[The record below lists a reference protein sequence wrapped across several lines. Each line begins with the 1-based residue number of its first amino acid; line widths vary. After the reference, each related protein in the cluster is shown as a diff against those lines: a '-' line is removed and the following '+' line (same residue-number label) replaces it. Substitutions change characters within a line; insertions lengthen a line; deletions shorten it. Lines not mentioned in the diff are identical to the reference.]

1 MEQRTLG
8 DYKIIK
14 SIGQGALGTVHL
26 AEHRFI
32 KRQYVLKVLPEEL
45 STDRGFIQRFEE
57 DVGLLASLDHPNIV
71 KIHNV
76 SFDQGQYFLVTDCI
90 VDDLGETTNLAQY
103 VMGLRRTLEEEEL
116 FHLLLQVADP
126 LDYAHA
132 KKAGTKD
139 FVHRSLKLNNI
150 LVGKGEH
157 GIGIFLSDFGLSRI
171 IGPGAVLTRTYKNVA
186 EALGIGLQ
194 VVSQKAGLDR
204 YPNPPIEQQKLLP
217 LHTSFLQNYAF
228 LAPEQ
233 KRLDSVHPVD
243 AKADVYAFGVLAY
256 FLLMNELP
264 EGVFDM
270 PSSRKK
276 YLYHWDDLIL
286 NCLHNN
292 PAKRPDHLMNALE
305 AVRYGKSSPA
315 SEEISEITEQCDSK
329 REEEPAPAEL
339 AQKYVAS
346 EYVEKAVLALQTA
359 AGPSADVEAKPQLV
373 LEGAQP
379 VDAIL
384 QTKPIEASQG
394 LKPNLQMPQLERP
407 QTDLDPG
414 AVFQINSSVKTY
426 NPERKDV
433 TNVKPLLTDMVVIP
447 GGTKYRGSH
456 DGNRDEM
463 PRHQITLASFAIDIH
478 PVTNEQF
485 VRFLEVMGGEKDSNH
500 NDIIRLRDS
509 RIKRSGGKLSIESGY
524 AKHPVVGVTWYGA
537 VAYAKWVGKRLP
549 TEAEWEIAARGEQE
563 NSLYPTGDDI
573 EKTQANFFSSDTT
586 AVMSYAPNGFGLYD
600 MAGNV
605 YEWCHDWYGYNY
617 YEVSIQEPENP
628 QGPLQGVYRV
638 LRGGCWKSL
647 KEDLRCSRRHRNN
660 PGTVNG
666 TYGFRCAAGVQ
677 DF

>member
-1 MEQRTLG
+1 MDQRTLG
-8 DYKIIK
+8 DYRIIK
-14 SIGQGALGTVHL
+14 SIGQGTLGAVYL
-26 AEHRFI
+26 AEHRFM

-45 STDRGFIQRFEE
+45 STDRGFIQCFEE

-71 KIHNV
+71 KVHNI
-76 SFDQGQYFLVTDCI
+76 SFAQGQYFLVTDCI

-103 VMGLRRTLEEEEL
+103 IVGLRRPLEEEEL
-116 FHLLLQVADP
+116 FHLLVQIADP

-132 KKAGTKD
+132 KKTGTKD

-150 LVGKGEH
+150 LVGKGNH
-157 GIGIFLSDFGLSRI
+157 GIEIFLSDFGLSRI
-171 IGPGAVLTRTYKNVA
+171 IGAGAVLTRTYKNVA

-194 VVSQKAGLDR
+194 VVAQKAGLDR
-204 YPNPPIEQQKLLP
+204 YPTPPIEQQKLIP

-233 KRLDSVHPVD
+233 KRLDTVYPID

-264 EGVFDM
+264 EGMFDL
-270 PSSRKK
+270 PSSRKN
-276 YLYHWDDLIL
+276 YRYHWDELII
-286 NCLHNN
+286 NCLQYN
-292 PAKRPDHLMNALE
+292 PAKRPDHLMHALE
-305 AVRYGKSSPA
+305 KVRYGKSLP
-315 SEEISEITEQCDSK
+315 SEVEIDVSSLEQEIGEMEQQPFPVEMTQKFMISQFAEK
-329 REEEPAPAEL
+329 ATVAAPVETIEPPLQFGNPRVLEEPTE
-339 AQKYVAS
+339 AQ
-346 EYVEKAVLALQTA
+346 LQAKTSTA
-359 AGPSADVEAKPQLV
+359 GQGP
-373 LEGAQP
+373 
-379 VDAIL
+379 
-384 QTKPIEASQG
+384 
-394 LKPNLQMPQLERP
+394 KPNLQVPQLERP
-407 QTDLDPG
+407 QTDLNPG
-414 AVFQINSSVKTY
+414 AIFQINTSVKTY
-426 NPERKDV
+426 NPEPKDV
-433 TNVKPLLTDMVVIP
+433 TNIKPLLTDMVVIP

-463 PRHQITLASFAIDIH
+463 PRHQITLSSFAIDIH
-478 PVTNEQF
+478 PVMNEQF

-549 TEAEWEIAARGEQE
+549 TEAEWEIAARGGLE
-563 NSLYPTGDDI
+563 NNLYSTGDDI

-586 AVMSYAPNGFGLYD
+586 AVMSYAPNGLGLYD
-600 MAGNV
+600 MTGNV

-677 DF
+677 EP